1 MLNLLRSGDPHAQ
14 ENATTALWN
23 AMVDNE
29 KSRIELIKNKGMPL
43 LIQQLVAG
51 TPVGQELAAGAIW
64 KSCANDPSLKEEAK
78 AAIPG
83 LVSLLRTGTDAA
95 KEHAAGALRSACI
108 NSAPNKAELNR
119 VNGIAALMEVIQTAG
134 PRAREQAGA
143 ALANACANSI
153 QNQVSFLHVRAFE
166 VFFESWRL
174 QRCLLG
180 LIHAKNAS
188 AYCEPYAFDVI
199 RPATMHGRKRGNSL
213 KYLIKRGTISLSV
226 CLLGDELRMHN
237 SNILPFP
244 DCLIR
249 TPCDVQT
256 AARHANAIR
265 VLVNVIC
272 DSASSNEMLECAIAA
287 LRNLCVNSEEN
298 QEELNRCVPVIHCG

>member
-1 MLNLLRSGDPHAQ
+1 LKVDICVSTEAAGGIELVLNLLRSGDPHAQ

-78 AAIPG
+78 SAIPG

-119 VNGIAALMEVIQTAG
+119 VNGIAALMEVIQTASA
-134 PRAREQAGA
+134 RAREQAGA

-153 QNQVSFLHVRAFE
+153 QNQVL
-166 VFFESWRL
+166 FFV
-174 QRCLLG
+174 LL
-180 LIHAKNAS
+180 KS
-188 AYCEPYAFDVI
+188 
-199 RPATMHGRKRGNSL
+199 SL
-213 KYLIKRGTISLSV
+213 FFVSSLYLV
-226 CLLGDELRMHN
+226 
-237 SNILPFP
+237 
-244 DCLIR
+244 
-249 TPCDVQT
+249 VQLDLCT
-256 AARHANAIR
+256 VAIR
-265 VLVNVIC
+265 LDVKMFFCNWG
-272 DSASSNEMLECAIAA
+272 A
-287 LRNLCVNSEEN
+287 LMTNSHVEY
-298 QEELNRCVPVIHCG
+298 LLSLRHK